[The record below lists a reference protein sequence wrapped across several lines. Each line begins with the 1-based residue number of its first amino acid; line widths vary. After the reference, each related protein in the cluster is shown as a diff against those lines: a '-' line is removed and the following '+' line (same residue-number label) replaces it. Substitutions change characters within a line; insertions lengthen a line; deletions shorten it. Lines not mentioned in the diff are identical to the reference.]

1 MKFTMRNHRRNLFG
15 TAALATLAAGL
26 TTMPALAQQGAQA
39 PNQRLA
45 IEEIV
50 VTAKQRQEN
59 LQDVPLSIT
68 AFTGEA
74 LQERG
79 ILDVRDVA
87 RFTPSLS
94 YYSGSGRADPTAL
107 VVRGVSPQ
115 TSDER
120 YQGLSIFV
128 DGMFLSGQL
137 TSIDLSQVERVEVIL
152 GPQSATYGR
161 ATYTGAIDYIT
172 KNPSGDAINGRVR
185 LQLATN
191 EFDNFSYNT
200 SLYLNVP
207 VIKDKLWA
215 SLNGTLLQRGARSK
229 NPYDGSPIG
238 RERTRAAGGTIYATP
253 SEGIS
258 IKARFGFDFDRD
270 SIPLVHIQEPAEWR
284 AAGTQLASFPLV
296 GAVGTRVWPVGPVP
310 APTLG
315 VTGGNEFLVAGRPAK
330 GGRDRDRRFAS
341 LIATAEVLN
350 GHEISYRGGYMYEK
364 YWANTDFFYRSGVN
378 DPFFGNVTNQ
388 KARQL
393 AGTANATERA
403 SNVANNVANQ
413 ELFEN
418 MSHELRLVSPSDQ
431 RFRYR
436 AGLYYT
442 KEWDINYRVPQ
453 LATAINT
460 LGRTRGSEYL
470 ENYAAFAGVDVD
482 VIDDLTVSA
491 EGRISRETVG
501 QKPCPATFCAGA
513 GATATAALI
522 ENKESFFTPRVT
534 VKYALTDE
542 NNIYAQWAR
551 GYKAARL
558 NTATGL
564 PVAEP
569 EKLDNYEIG
578 SKNRFFDGRVQ
589 LNIAGYY
596 IKVRNQQLLVNFQ
609 FNPLPAPLSAGSF
622 NVSDSRVYGLEVQG
636 MVVLAEGWN
645 LGGAVGYTDHKF
657 TRLSPNA
664 RLDLVADAY
673 LANPGFTNVGRT
685 SINSPKLTGSAY
697 MDYTFPVLNGDYDM
711 TVRGDFTY
719 RGKSYVDP
727 ANQAWIKGAGRFNAR
742 ATLKSEAWDVAVFVN
757 DVFNVKTALGAGL
770 TGSSACLYAR
780 NFAIANAANDQRC
793 LFLGI
798 PRGREIGIE
807 AVLNF

>member
-1 MKFTMRNHRRNLFG
+1 MRISKFGRKSALLRS
-15 TAALATLAAGL
+15 AALIGLAAAATG
-26 TTMPALAQQGAQA
+26 PALAQQQAQQQS
-39 PNQRLA
+39 QRLA

-50 VTAKQRQEN
+50 VTAKQRAEN

-128 DGMFLSGQL
+128 DGMFMSGQL
-137 TSIDLSQVERVEVIL
+137 TSVDLSQVDRVEVIL

-172 KNPSGDAINGRVR
+172 KNPSGDTANGRVR
-185 LQLATN
+185 LQLSSN
-191 EFDNFSYNT
+191 DFDNLNYNT
-200 SLYLNVP
+200 SAYVNVP
-207 VIKDKLWA
+207 ILQDKLWVA
-215 SLNGTLLQRGARSK
+215 INGTLLRRDEMSK
-229 NPYDGSPIG
+229 NPFNGTPVG
-238 RERTRAAGGTIYATP
+238 LEKTRAVGGTIYAVP
-253 SEGIS
+253 SEGITL
-258 IKARFGFDFDRD
+258 KARFAADFDRD
-270 SIPLVHIQEPAEWR
+270 SVPLVHIQEPAEWR
-284 AAGTQLASFPLV
+284 AAGTELRSFPLV

-310 APTLG
+310 SPTLG
-315 VTGGNEFLVAGRPAK
+315 VTGGNEFLVASRPTN
-330 GGRDRDRRFAS
+330 GGRDRNRYFAS
-341 LIATAEVLN
+341 LIATAEIFG
-350 GHEISYRGGYMYEK
+350 GHELSYRGGFMKEK
-364 YWANTDFFYRSGVN
+364 YWANSDFLFRSGVN
-378 DPFFGNVTNQ
+378 DPFFGNAPNQ
-388 KARQL
+388 KSRQL
-393 AGTANATERA
+393 AGTASAAERA
-403 SNVANNVANQ
+403 STTANNVANQ
-413 ELFEN
+413 EEFEN
-418 MSHELRLVSPSDQ
+418 QSHELRLVSPSDQ

-436 AGLYYT
+436 GGIYYT
-442 KEWDINYRVPQ
+442 KEWDINFRVPQ
-453 LATAINT
+453 LVTAINP

-470 ENYAAFAGVDVD
+470 ENYAAFAGLDFDITDALLVQ
-482 VIDDLTVSA
+482 A
-491 EGRISRETVG
+491 EARISRETVG
-501 QKPCPATFCAGA
+501 AKPCPATFCAGA

-522 ENKESFFTPRVT
+522 ENKESYFTPRMT
-534 VKYALTDE
+534 VQYSFTDE
-542 NNIYAQWAR
+542 SNIYAQWSR

-569 EKLDNYEIG
+569 ERLDNYEIG
-578 SKNRFFDGRVQ
+578 SKNEFFDGRIR
-589 LNIAGYY
+589 LNVAGYY
-596 IKVRNQQLLVNFQ
+596 IKVKDQQQLVNFQ

-622 NVSDSRVYGLEVQG
+622 NVSDSRVYGFEIAALA
-636 MVVLAEGWN
+636 VLAEGWKV
-645 LGGAVGYTDHKF
+645 GATVGYTDHKF

-697 MDYTFPVLNGDYDM
+697 MDYTFPVMGGDYDV
-711 TVRGDFTY
+711 TLRGDFTY
-719 RGKSYVDP
+719 RGKAYVDP

-742 ATLKSEAWDVAVFVN
+742 ATLKSEAWDIAVFVN
-757 DVFNVKTALGAGL
+757 DIFDVKAANGAGL

-780 NFAIANAANDQRC
+780 NFAIANGNNDQRC

-807 AVLNF
+807 AILNF